1 MNRTL
6 VLALVATIAAAPAAG
21 ALAQTPPGLQPSGQ
35 TPSGQQTFDMRDDA
49 SGWINDPHVHD
60 YYKLCVQAF
69 ANGADHLDRP
79 AYEKRFR
86 EIFTDFAVARHI
98 PPDKMLDHLKRI
110 PGEMILI
117 VRRDPKTLDSYD
129 NFVVALF
136 GPQPQKSTPGPGPG

>member
-6 VLALVATIAAAPAAG
+6 AIALAAVLAVVPAAVAVAQAPANPA
-21 ALAQTPPGLQPSGQ
+21 

-49 SGWINDPHVHD
+49 SGWINDPHVHEF
-60 YYKLCVQAF
+60 YKMCVEAF

-86 EIFTDFAVARHI
+86 EIFTDFAVAHHI

-129 NFVVALF
+129 SFVVALF
-136 GPQPQKSTPGPGPG
+136 GPQPQKSAPGSAGPG